1 MGKKHVTSALVSAL
15 GIASLVLLGGCAPE
29 NSDDLE
35 PLAAAETTP
44 EPEVIEEPE
53 EVRIPPA
60 WTQPPSPSAVENC
73 KVPNARP
80 STSGNTQASQAVGF
94 PVSLGTLPTQGSAN
108 IIAAMVAFDDA
119 PAPDLTAKDFLAP
132 QLEKI
137 TQWSD
142 FWSQNTFRYEF
153 QMVEDWVGVPVNH
166 ADYPINSRENYELSR
181 AHSTAVIQRV
191 IDSLPPD
198 LDYENADGF
207 LVYWAPGIDEFYSD
221 VAIRGNEG
229 VTLSTP
235 DGPRQ
240 MFFWSGNNFHYAD
253 TGQMTAEVKREYT
266 WSLWVYF
273 MLLSQG
279 LMLHAPGNGW
289 ATGLGQSQIP
299 NPNFSGAIP
308 VWDAFRLGWISDDQV
323 HCVSA
328 EDVSE
333 EGLQVMLTPQEVY
346 GGERKTIILPLNALN
361 DVVVIESRRPTGYSL
376 WPESESGL
384 LVYTVNPSVGDLDMM
399 SRESQ
404 KSCGNQD
411 NYSKWAYYL
420 YPDSVDLGQVDCN
433 DFRAAFVREGDT
445 LTHGDVS
452 ITLEFSA
459 PELDYVSIEPSTA
472 AGDEEAS

>member
-1 MGKKHVTSALVSAL
+1 MAKKHYTTAMVSVI
-15 GIASLVLLGGCAPE
+15 GIVSLVLLGGCAPDK
-29 NSDDLE
+29 SDATAL
-35 PLAAAETTP
+35 LAAKEFTP
-44 EPEVIEEPE
+44 EPEVIQEPE
-53 EVRIPPA
+53 AVRIPPA
-60 WTQPPSPSAVENC
+60 WTQSPSPSAVDTC

-80 STSGNTQASQAVGF
+80 ITSGNSQQAQAVGF

-119 PAPDLTAKDFLAP
+119 PAPDLTAEGFFAP

-153 QMVEDWVGVPVNH
+153 QMVEDWVIVPIDH
-166 ADYPINSRENYELSR
+166 ADYPINSNENYELSR
-181 AHSTAVIQRV
+181 ANSAAVIQKV
-191 IDSLPPD
+191 IDSLPPE

-207 LVYWAPGIDEFYSD
+207 LVYWAPGIDEFHSD
-221 VAIRGNEG
+221 VAVRGNEG

-235 DGPRQ
+235 DGSRQ

-253 TGQMTAEVKREYT
+253 TGQMTAELKRDYT

-289 ATGLGQSQIP
+289 ATGLGQAQIP
-299 NPNFSGAIP
+299 NPDFSGAIP

-328 EDVSE
+328 NDVSDDMVK
-333 EGLQVMLTPQEVY
+333 VMLTPQEVY
-346 GGERKTIILPLNALN
+346 GGERKTIILPLNAKN

-376 WPESESGL
+376 WPKSESGL
-384 LVYTVNPSVGDLDMM
+384 LVYTVNPSVGNLDMM

-404 KSCGNQD
+404 GSCGNQD

-420 YPDSVDLGQVDCN
+420 YPDSFDMTQVDCN
-433 DFRAAFVREGDT
+433 DFRAAFVREGDS
-445 LTHGDVS
+445 LTYGGVT
-452 ITLEFSA
+452 ITLEFSGDD
-459 PELDYVSIEPSTA
+459 LDFVSITSVED
-472 AGDEEAS
+472 GG